1 MSINNSQP
9 DQFLVYL
16 PHRLLFLFI
25 FLFFVLFADYIF
37 FYQEKAS
44 LFIFSYDFL
53 IENLQQPGGFLIY
66 LGKFLSTFYCYP
78 LAGSLITTLI
88 IWMIVITASSIMK
101 SLAGNRHDF
110 IPLLS
115 GAALFYLQTDYQYLS
130 YNNLGI
136 LIQLL
141 VFLLTLRFLK
151 GWLPLI
157 LTPVLYF
164 VTGGFTWILCIM
176 FSLWQLFHR
185 QGRWWL
191 KIGLLWLLNFLV
203 IFISKEYLF
212 FQTVPELLLH
222 PFSPEGTGSQT
233 VHLIVVAAVLSLLPA
248 LAGIHKKNPFRKKT
262 REKVLSLSMSAVLI
276 MVLAAIAIFRYDK
289 KTRQYFTVEKLFF
302 ENKYDAVID
311 FNIKNPSTNT
321 LTAYLNNIALCETGR
336 LNDLLFHFPQTEDGS
351 TLFLKWEI
359 VGEILRRGCYFYYTV
374 GMINEAHR
382 WAFEYM
388 VMKGLTPEG
397 LIMLIKT
404 ELINGNHRI
413 AEIYNNIL
421 KRTLSYR
428 DEAAEFEKLLFND
441 EAIDSHPGLGQKR
454 QLKVKTDFFS
464 ITDDPFINVE
474 RTIAFDSLNRK
485 AFEYKLAYLMLTKDY
500 LGITGEW
507 RNLGRYGFTRIP
519 AHIEEAGMM
528 IMILNNTSLPPAGNL
543 RISSDTETR
552 FNRFLRTFEA
562 FGTDL
567 KAAEP
572 ALRQQFGNTFWYW
585 AFYR

>member
-1 MSINNSQP
+1 MNNNNQP

-16 PHRLLFLFI
+16 PQRLLFLFM
-25 FLFFVLFADYIF
+25 FLFFALSADHIF

-44 LFIFSYDFL
+44 LFVFSNDFL
-53 IENLQQPGGFLIY
+53 IKNLHLPGGLLIY

-78 LAGSLITTLI
+78 LAGSLITTLV

-115 GAALFYLQTDYQYLS
+115 GAALFYLQTGYQYLL

-141 VFLLTLRFLK
+141 VFLLTIRFLK

-157 LTPVLYF
+157 LPPVLYI
-164 VTGGFTWILCIM
+164 VTGGFTWIFCI
-176 FSLWQLFHR
+176 LFTTWLLFYR
-185 QGRWWL
+185 QGKWWI
-191 KIGLLWLLNFLV
+191 KISLFWLLNFLV
-203 IFISKEYLF
+203 LFISKEYLF

-222 PFSPEGTGSQT
+222 PFSPEGTGSRT
-233 VHLIVVAAVLSLLPA
+233 IPFISVVAVLSLLPA
-248 LAGIHKKNPFRKKT
+248 LAGIHKKNPFREKIPG
-262 REKVLSLSMSAVLI
+262 KVLSLSTSAVLI
-276 MVLAAIAIFRYDK
+276 IILAAIAIFRYDK
-289 KTRQYFTVEKLFF
+289 KTRQYYSVEKLFC
-302 ENKYDAVID
+302 ENKYDEVID
-311 FNIKNPSTNT
+311 FNTKNPSSNI
-321 LTAYLNNIALCETGR
+321 LTTYLNNIALCETGK
-336 LNDLLFHFPQTEDGS
+336 LNDLLFHFPQTKDGS

-359 VGEILRRGCYFYYTV
+359 VGEILRRGGYFYYTI

-397 LIMLIKT
+397 LKMLIKT
-404 ELINGNHRI
+404 ELINGNHRS

-428 DEAAEFEKLLFND
+428 DEAAEFEKLLYND
-441 EAIDSHPGLGQKR
+441 KAIDSHPELGYKR
-454 QLKVKTDFFS
+454 KIKVKTDFFS

-474 RTIAFDSLNRK
+474 RVIATDPLNRK
-485 AFEYKLAYLMLTKDY
+485 AFEYKLAYLMLTRDY
-500 LGITGEW
+500 QGIAGEW
-507 RNLGRYGFTRIP
+507 GNLGRYDFTRIP
-519 AHIEEAGMM
+519 VHLEEAGMM
-528 IMILNNTSLPPAGNL
+528 IMILNNTSLPPAGIL
-543 RISSDTETR
+543 RIGSNTEVR

-572 ALRQQFGNTFWYW
+572 ALMQQFGNTFWYW
-585 AFYR
+585 AFYH